1 MPMPRKPS
9 ELDEKTWRAAT
20 ADIKPLK
27 KKRTVPK
34 ALTPEQLAKKP
45 IKPKAAFV
53 VRAASNARAYDAK
66 LDLHGLTESAA
77 HSTLMAWVGQQV
89 KRGARRLL
97 VITGKGAKGSSII
110 RTNVPRWLD
119 VPPTAQNISGIEQ
132 APPTLGGK
140 GAYIIKLTKRV

>member
-1 MPMPRKPS
+1 MPRKPS
-9 ELDEKTWRAAT
+9 ELEEKTWRAAT

-45 IKPKAAFV
+45 IKPKAVFV
-53 VRAASNARAYDAK
+53 VRAASNARSYDSK
-66 LDLHGLTESAA
+66 LDLHGLNESAA
-77 HSTLMAWVGQQV
+77 HSALMAWVGQQI

-97 VITGKGAKGSSII
+97 VITGKGTTKGSSVI

-119 VPPTAQNISGIEQ
+119 VPPIAQSISSIEE
-132 APPTLGGK
+132 APVTLGGA
-140 GAYIIKLTKRV
+140 GAYIIRLKKLL